1 MPFLPMAACG
11 IGSVASS
18 IEGGGSRCS
27 HREGAQSHPQRM
39 EQAQGRVSG
48 ARRGFT
54 GELRQSK
61 EMNRMSALDSD
72 RSAHRHSSN
81 VQLTLV
87 RLCSFLIGRRERV
100 SYSSLFQMSE
110 ER

>member
-1 MPFLPMAACG
+1 MHFEKKYPCPSSLWQH
-11 IGSVASS
+11 VASAALLLAS
-18 IEGGGSRCS
+18 KVEEAAVPI
-27 HREGAQSHPQRM
+27 
-39 EQAQGRVSG
+39 VSG

-61 EMNRMSALDSD
+61 EMIRMSALDSD

-87 RLCSFLIGRRERV
+87 RLCSFLDRET
-100 SYSSLFQMSE
+100 
-110 ER
+110 

>member
-1 MPFLPMAACG
+1 
-11 IGSVASS
+11 
-18 IEGGGSRCS
+18 
-27 HREGAQSHPQRM
+27 
-39 EQAQGRVSG
+39 
-48 ARRGFT
+48 
-54 GELRQSK
+54 
-61 EMNRMSALDSD
+61 MSALDSD